1 MTSCSYAAAIES
13 TSRHESP
20 ISVPPWSALHPP
32 SDGITSPPAARSV
45 AMSDRYRPEATVW
58 VFTPFHASVQERLP
72 VVSRNAS
79 VKYLTPDA
87 VEVALIESVVQVS
100 KYGA

>member
-1 MTSCSYAAAIES
+1 MTSCSYAAAIEE
-13 TSRHESP
+13 TSAQESP

-32 SDGITSPPAARSV
+32 SDGMMSPPAARRS
-45 AMSDRYRPEATVW
+45 AMSLRYRPSATVC
-58 VFTPFHASVQERLP
+58 VFTPFHARVHERLL

-79 VKYLTPDA
+79 VKYFTPEASD
-87 VEVALIESVVQVS
+87 VALMRSDVQVS